1 MPSDNANSDDAYLL
15 SELIGGKARFGGKAI
30 GKLADVIVTEQG
42 KLPEVT
48 HLLID
53 RPFGYKSLMVPW
65 DKVERLDANASA
77 DAYLLSEL
85 IGGKARVGV

>member
-1 MPSDNANSDDAYLL
+1 MLR
-15 SELIGGKARFGGKAI
+15 GKTI
-30 GKLADVIVTEQG
+30 GKLADIIVAEHG

-65 DKVERLDANASA
+65 DKVRLDQH
-77 DAYLLSEL
+77 DGH
-85 IGGKARVGV
+85 GGSGN